1 MRLLLD
7 TSAYS
12 LMKRGHPGAA
22 EAVRSAASIAVTA
35 VVLGELLSGFVTG
48 RREARNRQE
57 LTEFLDSPRVQILPM
72 GLDTA
77 ERFALIQRVLQD
89 SGRPIPTNDMWIAAS
104 AMEHGLRLVTADA
117 HYTSIPMI
125 LADVLAV

>member
-12 LMKRGHPGAA
+12 FMKRGHPGAA
-22 EAVRSAASIAVTA
+22 EAVRSAEFIGVTA

-57 LTEFLDSPRVQILPM
+57 LIEFLDSSRVQLLPM

-77 ERFALIQRVLQD
+77 ERFALIQRALRD
-89 SGRPIPTNDMWIAAS
+89 SDRPIPTNDIWIAAS
-104 AMEHGLRLVTADA
+104 AMEHGLRLVTADV
-117 HYTSIPMI
+117 HYLSIPMI
-125 LADVLAV
+125 LTDILQP

>member
-35 VVLGELLSGFVTG
+35 VVLGELLSGFVAG

-57 LTEFLDSPRVQILPM
+57 LTAFLDSPRVQILPM

-77 ERFALIQRVLQD
+77 ERFALIQRLLQD
-89 SGRPIPTNDMWIAAS
+89 SGKPIPTNDMWIAAS
-104 AMEHGLRLVTADA
+104 AMEHGLRLVTADV
-117 HYTSIPMI
+117 HYKAIPMI

>member
-35 VVLGELLSGFVTG
+35 VVLGELLSGFVAG

-57 LTEFLDSPRVQILPM
+57 LTAFLDSPRVQILPM

-77 ERFALIQRVLQD
+77 ERFALIQRLLQD
-89 SGRPIPTNDMWIAAS
+89 SGKPIPTNDMWIAAS
-104 AMEHGLRLVTADA
+104 AMEHGLRLVTADV
-117 HYTSIPMI
+117 HYKAIPMI
-125 LADVLAV
+125 LADVLAL